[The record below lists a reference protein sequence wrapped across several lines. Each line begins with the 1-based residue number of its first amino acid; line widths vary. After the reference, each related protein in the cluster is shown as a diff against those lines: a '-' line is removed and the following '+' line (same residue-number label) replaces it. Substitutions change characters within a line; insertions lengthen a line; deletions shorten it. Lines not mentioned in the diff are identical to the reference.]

1 MICCLDIGIYLFVFF
16 IKNIE
21 WVLLFNKIKIIFL
34 KGIFDEFVKVNN
46 FIVYLFIVKKVFMK
60 VIFVYILVSILY
72 MNV

>member
-16 IKNIE
+16 IKNIV

>member
-16 IKNIE
+16 IKNIV

-46 FIVYLFIVKKVFMK
+46 FIVYLFIV
-60 VIFVYILVSILY
+60 
-72 MNV
+72 

>member
-16 IKNIE
+16 IKNIV

-46 FIVYLFIVKKVFMK
+46 ILMVLFVNFIVYLFIE
-60 VIFVYILVSILY
+60 
-72 MNV
+72 